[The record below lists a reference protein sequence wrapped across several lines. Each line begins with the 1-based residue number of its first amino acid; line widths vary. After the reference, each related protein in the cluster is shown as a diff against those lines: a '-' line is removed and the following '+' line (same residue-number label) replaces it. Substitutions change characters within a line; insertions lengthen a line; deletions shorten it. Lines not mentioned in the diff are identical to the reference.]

1 MNGRVPASALFGWL
15 PLGGVMLAVAVLA
28 GCSNAPSVDRAAT
41 ADAVPRDEPPARQGN
56 PASYTVFGKRYH
68 VRESNA
74 GFRQRGVASWYGDKF
89 HGRPTSSGEPYDM
102 YKMTAAHKTLR
113 LPAYVRVTNMENGRS
128 VVVRVNDRG
137 PFVDNRV
144 IDLSYAAAH
153 KIGMTGR
160 GTALV
165 DVEVVGSG
173 DDRQAA
179 ARPVAVSGDGS
190 GNWGRSALPKV
201 RWGEN
206 VFVQV
211 GAFRER
217 ENVRAV
223 ATRLSGA
230 GIAPIR
236 QEEGGLTR
244 LRVGPFDSLRALDET
259 MARLREMGFNDAQ
272 MVVKQ

>member
-1 MNGRVPASALFGWL
+1 MAGPAWGAPAMVSL
-15 PLGGVMLAVAVLA
+15 VIVSSVAMLA
-28 GCSNAPSVDRAAT
+28 GCSGTPPVGRAVT

-56 PASYTVFGKRYH
+56 PSSYTVFGKRYY

-74 GFRQRGVASWYGDKF
+74 GFRQRGVASWYGEKF
-89 HGRPTSSGEPYDM
+89 QGRPTSSGEPYDM
-102 YKMTAAHKTLR
+102 YRMTAAHKTLR
-113 LPAYVRVTNMENGRS
+113 LPAYVRVTNLENGRS

-165 DVEVVGSG
+165 DIEVVGPGSDG
-173 DDRQAA
+173 PT
-179 ARPVAVSGDGS
+179 ARPAASS

-211 GAFRER
+211 GAFRDRDNVEA
-217 ENVRAV
+217 VRA
-223 ATRLSGA
+223 RLAGA
-230 GIAPIR
+230 GIDPVR
-236 QEEGGLTR
+236 QERAGLTR
-244 LRVGPFDSLRALDET
+244 LRVGPFDSLRALDAT
-259 MARLREMGFNDAQ
+259 MARLRALGFNEAQ
-272 MVVKQ
+272 MVVTQ

>member
-1 MNGRVPASALFGWL
+1 MRGYTPAQVVPATAW
-15 PLGGVMLAVAVLA
+15 GVLAVVVLATMLA
-28 GCSNAPSVDRAAT
+28 GCSGAPSVDRAAT
-41 ADAVPRDEPPARQGN
+41 EDAVPRDEPPARQGN
-56 PASYTVFGKRYH
+56 PSDYTVFGKRYH

-102 YKMTAAHKTLR
+102 YRMTAAHKTLR
-113 LPAYVRVTNMENGRS
+113 LPAYVRVTNLENGRS

-165 DVEVVGSG
+165 DIEVVGPGS
-173 DDRQAA
+173 DAPA
-179 ARPVAVSGDGS
+179 ARPAASS

-206 VFVQV
+206 VFVQI
-211 GAFRER
+211 GAFRDR
-217 ENVRAV
+217 DNVEAV
-223 ATRLSGA
+223 SARLAGA
-230 GIAPIR
+230 GIDPVR
-236 QEEGGLTR
+236 QEEAGLTR
-244 LRVGPFDSLRALDET
+244 LRVGPFDSQRALDET
-259 MARLREMGFNDAQ
+259 MARLRKMGFNDAQ

>member
-15 PLGGVMLAVAVLA
+15 PLGAVMLAVAVLA
-28 GCSNAPSVDRAAT
+28 GCSSGPSVDRAAT
-41 ADAVPRDEPPARQGN
+41 ADAVPRHEPPARQGN
-56 PASYTVFGKRYH
+56 PADYTVFGQRYH

-113 LPAYVRVTNMENGRS
+113 LPAYVRVTNLENGRS

-137 PFVDNRV
+137 PFVDNRI

-165 DVEVVGSG
+165 NVEVVEPG
-173 DDRQAA
+173 DTRQAS
-179 ARPVAVSGDGS
+179 ARPVSVSVDGS
-190 GNWGRSALPKV
+190 GNWGRSALPKA

-217 ENVRAV
+217 ENVEA
-223 ATRLSGA
+223 ASARLAGA
-230 GIAPIR
+230 GIAPVR
-236 QEEGGLTR
+236 QRQGGFTR
-244 LRVGPFDSLRALDET
+244 LRVGPFDSLRALDAT